1 MLRIYNVHLDAISYV
16 RHRLAVDYP
25 TALRV
30 AQLYGFL
37 EHLSS
42 RGGAATFN
50 QRAYSQK
57 TGCHRDV
64 LRKDLKTLEANGW
77 ARVISSPR
85 GTVVQLQGIPFD
97 QEPEIE
103 MPTAWPTP
111 GPQHGQQVPTVCATV
126 AHDVGNYK
134 KETKTKTKKQTTT
147 QQTKKADA
155 FSESDEVVE
164 DQEPKKAEVWRERP
178 RPWNKK
184 QKAQVVKIWNDH
196 RPPALMPLADDG
208 IDHDRADTLARLMNG
223 RGGFKKFVEY
233 LPEVLDS
240 LKENDFWGDS
250 TKSLSFDSF
259 FGTSRNRKAHWAQ
272 QLDRIKSS
280 CQASKPDKA
289 PLAWDEFNG
298 WIQIDQTLKGSQIID
313 AAVAM
318 VDAGAVPKKAL
329 SDLSIPSD
337 D

>member
-1 MLRIYNVHLDAISYV
+1 MLRIFNVHLDAIGFV
-16 RHRLAVDYP
+16 RQRLGCDYP
-25 TALRV
+25 TALRL

-42 RGGAATFN
+42 RGGAASFN
-50 QRAYSQK
+50 QKAYSEK

-64 LRKDLKTLEANGW
+64 LRKDLKTLDANGW
-77 ARVISSPR
+77 AKVLSGPR

-97 QEPEIE
+97 QDPEIE
-103 MPTAWPTP
+103 VPTACASAC
-111 GPQHGQQVPTVCATV
+111 PQGGQQVPTAWASG

-134 KETKTKTKKQTTT
+134 KETKNQTKKQLTT
-147 QQTKKADA
+147 QKTKKADA

-164 DQEPKKAEVWRERP
+164 DQEPKKPEVWRERP

-184 QKAQVVKIWNDH
+184 QKAEVVKIWNDH

-240 LKENDFWGDS
+240 LKENDFWGDA

-280 CQASKPDKA
+280 CQVSKPDKT
-289 PLAWDEFNG
+289 PLAWDEFTG
-298 WIQIDQTLKGSQIID
+298 WTQIDQTLKGAQIID
-313 AAVAM
+313 AATAM
-318 VDAGAVPKKAL
+318 VSSGVVPKEAL
-329 SDLSIPSD
+329 DDLSVLSAD
-337 D
+337 